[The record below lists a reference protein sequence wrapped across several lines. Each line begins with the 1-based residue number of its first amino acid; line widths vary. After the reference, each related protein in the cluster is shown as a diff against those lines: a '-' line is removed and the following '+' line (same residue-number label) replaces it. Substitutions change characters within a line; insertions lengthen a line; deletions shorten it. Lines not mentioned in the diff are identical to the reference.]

1 MNKKEISCR
10 YVFFL
15 IGLFV
20 NALGVSLI
28 TKADLGTS
36 PISSIPYTLSLGFT
50 PTLGMFTL
58 YFSILLIAL
67 QLVVLGRNFPRQYWL
82 QLPVS
87 FVFSF
92 FIDFTMHLLRF
103 FIPQGYALQV
113 ISLLA
118 GCMILGVGVFME
130 MAANV
135 VMLPG
140 ECFVNA
146 ISQTFHTD
154 FGKTK
159 VAFDS
164 SMTLGAAIVG
174 LFLYQR
180 LAGVREGTV
189 VAAILVGLI
198 ARFLNRKMGKKITD
212 WFSNRTALSFAG
224 SNQNSENFC

>member
-10 YVFFL
+10 YAFFL

-20 NALGVSLI
+20 NAFGVSFI

-67 QLVVLGRNFPRQYWL
+67 QLVVLGRNFPRHYWL

-113 ISLLA
+113 FSLLA

-164 SMTLGAAIVG
+164 SMTVGAAIVG

-198 ARFLNRKMGKKITD
+198 ARFLNRKMGKRISD
-212 WFSNRTALSFAG
+212 WFTNRTAHSFAG
-224 SNQNSENFC
+224 SNQNSENYC